1 MKNKNLILKI
11 ILSIIALGLIV
22 TSFIIISEKEKAK
35 DNGVI
40 IVELIDIDNEVISN
54 KEINFKKG
62 DNLLNLLEENYDLK
76 YDSYIYGAYITKIG
90 ELDVTNNNEYFIRID
105 IDGVVSDR
113 GVSQIK
119 LVNNMK
125 ITFSLIKIGEY
136 L

>member
-40 IVELIDIDNEVISN
+40 IVELIDIDNKVISN

>member
-40 IVELIDIDNEVISN
+40 IVELIDIDNKVISN

-62 DNLLNLLEENYDLK
+62 DNLLNLLEENYNLK